1 MNDYRDIIIAPVI
14 TEKAAVEEQNGK
26 YTFKVSTKANKTQIK
41 QAIEKI
47 FNVKVES
54 VNTLNS
60 HPKKRRVGKYTG
72 MTNKYKK
79 AINSILKNYNVQKI
93 FYGIGIPY
101 TKYKG
106 DAVENRSMTD
116 FIIGVD
122 QSRIVKL
129 YDVNGIFKITN
140 T

>member
-72 MTNKYKK
+72 LTNKYKK
-79 AINSILKNYNVQKI
+79 AI
-93 FYGIGIPY
+93 
-101 TKYKG
+101 
-106 DAVENRSMTD
+106 
-116 FIIGVD
+116 
-122 QSRIVKL
+122 VKL
-129 YDVNGIFKITN
+129 AKGSTISFD
-140 T
+140 